1 MYSPVTWVFLEQ
13 FPVYL
18 HFCCWFNFQLLA
30 FPSLDFKKQI
40 SLSYC
45 CACLQGYHRDVLEH
59 WAPPPPPGSTTAIVH
74 PPPPFVDQTPN
85 KTTPEISTE
94 VILSPPIKQILA
106 KRGKEKKSSSKRHR
120 KVAAGSRQISSR

>member
-59 WAPPPPPGSTTAIVH
+59 WAPPPPGSTTAIVH